1 MAEGSEGSRLR
12 RGRGIRGMGLAGVY
26 RQAERLPADARR
38 RGGRCGQ
45 RGRRDPGEIRKTSVT
60 VGPYRQPL
68 AEDCEYLLDRL
79 CSSLKIEFERADVFD
94 PISKSVLLAVWAHLY
109 IAWIHPFGDGN
120 GRTARLVGFTL
131 LLEGGVPAPAAHLL
145 SNHNNRTRS
154 SYYMELD
161 KASHYQEVPPIVL
174 RCGIK
179 GRIRY

>member
-1 MAEGSEGSRLR
+1 
-12 RGRGIRGMGLAGVY
+12 
-26 RQAERLPADARR
+26 
-38 RGGRCGQ
+38 
-45 RGRRDPGEIRKTSVT
+45 
-60 VGPYRQPL
+60 
-68 AEDCEYLLDRL
+68 L

-174 RCGIK
+174 RRGIK

>member
-1 MAEGSEGSRLR
+1 
-12 RGRGIRGMGLAGVY
+12 MGLAGVY